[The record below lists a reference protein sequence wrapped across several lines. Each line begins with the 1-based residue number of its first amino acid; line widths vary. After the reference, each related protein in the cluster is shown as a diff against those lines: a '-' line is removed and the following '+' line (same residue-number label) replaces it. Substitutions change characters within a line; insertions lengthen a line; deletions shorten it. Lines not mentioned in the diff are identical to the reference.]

1 MVYGIMQRTNIYLS
15 EVQLESL
22 RRLSEQRGE
31 PVAELVRRALDE
43 WLRSQG
49 VRVLE
54 DDEWERR
61 FQALMGR
68 RRDIASSGDFS
79 PEAVDLDVTRAVR
92 EVRRRLLL
100 LGTACPKR
108 GTGAGGGNN
117 RLVQAQQ
124 GAGGAAD

>member
-92 EVRRRLLL
+92 EVRRRRP
-100 LGTACPKR
+100 AR
-108 GTGAGGGNN
+108 
-117 RLVQAQQ
+117 RR
-124 GAGGAAD
+124 